1 MERHEDA
8 VFALSKL
15 NLDNI
20 EKTIHEAYH
29 QEGPGRPPRNPLGI
43 FKALM
48 TKRLRQIPSDREL
61 YRRLWNDPTLRMIC
75 DIEEREK
82 PYHPSQLT
90 RFRTRVGPERLE
102 GIIAG
107 LVEELI
113 QGGLIRGETVAM
125 DATFIKAYSKR
136 DSRDNRRGASDPDAL
151 VGRDGRT
158 FGLGYKAHIAADV
171 DSDLPL
177 AFIAASANEN
187 EKKHAPELL
196 DKTVAV
202 TGGRI
207 ETLVTDSQYSS
218 KRIRGKIAD
227 CGVMAVIPYPSNQ
240 RKGDDVLRVD
250 RFFRVYGSEEERR
263 LYGLGRSSIE
273 RVNSRLEGQVCLD
286 RHRVRG
292 LRSMAVHVALCI
304 IAMLLV
310 AVAAL
315 RLGVPEKARSIAT
328 FGW

>member
-1 MERHEDA
+1 
-8 VFALSKL
+8 
-15 NLDNI
+15 
-20 EKTIHEAYH
+20 
-29 QEGPGRPPRNPLGI
+29 
-43 FKALM
+43 M

-90 RFRTRVGPERLE
+90 RFRSRVGPERLE
-102 GIIAG
+102 TIIGG

-136 DSRDNRRGASDPDAL
+136 DFRDNRRGSSDPDAM

-158 FGLGYKAHIAADV
+158 YGLGYKAHIAADV
-171 DSDLPL
+171 YSDLPL

-196 DKTVAV
+196 DKTVEA
-202 TGGRI
+202 TGGRV

-218 KRIRGKIAD
+218 RKFREKVAD
-227 CGVMAVIPYPSNQ
+227 CGVIAVIPYPSNH
-240 RKGDDVLRVD
+240 RKGEDVLRVD
-250 RFFRVYGSEEERR
+250 KFFRVYGSEEERR

-292 LRSMAVHVALCI
+292 LRNVTIHVALCI

-315 RLGVPEKARSIAT
+315 RLGARARPRPVSLK
-328 FGW
+328 

>member
-15 NLDNI
+15 NLDDI

-29 QEGPGRPPRNPLGI
+29 QEGPGRPPRSPLGI

-61 YRRLWNDPTLRMIC
+61 YRRLWNDPLLRMIC

-90 RFRTRVGPERLE
+90 RFRNRVGPERLE
-102 GIIAG
+102 TIIAG

-158 FGLGYKAHIAADV
+158 YGLGYKAHISADV

-177 AFIAASANEN
+177 AFIAAPA
-187 EKKHAPELL
+187 
-196 DKTVAV
+196 
-202 TGGRI
+202 R
-207 ETLVTDSQYSS
+207 
-218 KRIRGKIAD
+218 
-227 CGVMAVIPYPSNQ
+227 
-240 RKGDDVLRVD
+240 
-250 RFFRVYGSEEERR
+250 
-263 LYGLGRSSIE
+263 
-273 RVNSRLEGQVCLD
+273 
-286 RHRVRG
+286 
-292 LRSMAVHVALCI
+292 AL
-304 IAMLLV
+304 
-310 AVAAL
+310 
-315 RLGVPEKARSIAT
+315 
-328 FGW
+328 

>member
-29 QEGPGRPPRNPLGI
+29 QKGPGRPPRSPLGI

-61 YRRLWNDPTLRMIC
+61 YRRLWNDPALRMIC

-90 RFRTRVGPERLE
+90 RFRNRVGPERLE
-102 GIIAG
+102 TIIAS
-107 LVEELI
+107 LVKELI

-136 DSRDNRRGASDPDAL
+136 DSHDNLRGASDPDAM

-158 FGLGYKAHIAADV
+158 YGLGYKAHIAGDV

-177 AFIAASANEN
+177 AFIAASANDN
-187 EKKHAPELL
+187 EKKHAPGLL
-196 DKTVAV
+196 LKAV
-202 TGGRI
+202 EAAGGRV

-218 KRIRGKIAD
+218 RKFRGKVAD
-227 CGVMAVIPYPSNQ
+227 YGVVAVIPYPSNQ
-240 RKGDDVLRVD
+240 RKGEDVLRVD

-273 RVNSRLEGQVCLD
+273 RVNSRLESQVCLD

-292 LRSMAVHVALCI
+292 LRNVTIHVALCI

>member
-15 NLDNI
+15 NLNDI
-20 EKTIHEAYH
+20 EKTLQEAYH
-29 QEGPGRPPRNPLGI
+29 QEGPGRPPRSPLGI

-61 YRRLWNDPTLRMIC
+61 YRRLWNDPLLRMIC

-90 RFRTRVGPERLE
+90 RFRSRVGPERLE
-102 GIIAG
+102 TIIAG

-113 QGGLIRGETVAM
+113 EGGTIQGETVAM

-136 DSRDNRRGASDPDAL
+136 DSHDNRRGASDPDAM

-158 FGLGYKAHIAADV
+158 YGLGYKTHLAGDV
-171 DSDLPL
+171 YSDLPL
-177 AFIAASANEN
+177 AFITASANDN
-187 EKKHAPELL
+187 EKKHAPGLL
-196 DKTVAV
+196 DKTVEA
-202 TGGRI
+202 TGGRV

-218 KRIRGKIAD
+218 RRFRERVDD
-227 CGVMAVIPYPSNQ
+227 CGVEAVIPYPSNQ
-240 RKGDDVLRVD
+240 RKGEDVLRVD
-250 RFFRVYGSEEERR
+250 RYFRVYGSEEERR
-263 LYGLGRSSIE
+263 LYGRGRSSIE

-292 LRSMAVHVALCI
+292 LRNVTIHVALCI
-304 IAMLLV
+304 ISMLLV

>member
-1 MERHEDA
+1 MA
-8 VFALSKL
+8 
-15 NLDNI
+15 
-20 EKTIHEAYH
+20 
-29 QEGPGRPPRNPLGI
+29 
-43 FKALM
+43 
-48 TKRLRQIPSDREL
+48 KRLRQIPSDREL
-61 YRRLWNDPTLRMIC
+61 YRRLWNDPLLRMIC

-90 RFRTRVGPERLE
+90 RFRNRVGPERLE
-102 GIIAG
+102 TIIAG

-136 DSRDNRRGASDPDAL
+136 DSHNNCRGASDPDAM

-158 FGLGYKAHIAADV
+158 YGLGYKTHLAGDV
-171 DSDLPL
+171 YSDLPL
-177 AFIAASANEN
+177 AFIVASANDN
-187 EKKHAPELL
+187 EKKHAPGLL
-196 DKTVAV
+196 DKTVEA
-202 TGGRI
+202 TGGRV

-218 KRIRGKIAD
+218 RRFREKVAD
-227 CGVMAVIPYPSNQ
+227 CGVVAVIPYPSNQ
-240 RKGDDVLRVD
+240 RKGEDVLRVD
-250 RFFRVYGSEEERR
+250 KYFRVWGSEEERR
-263 LYGLGRSSIE
+263 QYGRGRSSIE

-292 LRSMAVHVALCI
+292 LRNVAVHVALGI

-310 AVAAL
+310 AVSAL

>member
-1 MERHEDA
+1 MMERHEDA

-15 NLDNI
+15 NLDDI
-20 EKTIHEAYH
+20 EKTIQEAYH

-61 YRRLWNDPTLRMIC
+61 YRRLWNDPLLRMIC

-90 RFRTRVGPERLE
+90 RFRNRVGTDRLE
-102 GIIAG
+102 RIIAG

-113 QGGLIRGETVAM
+113 EGGIIRGETVAM

-136 DSRDNRRGASDPDAL
+136 DSHDNRRGSSDPDAL
-151 VGRDGRT
+151 VGMDGRSY
-158 FGLGYKAHIAADV
+158 GLGYKAHISADV

-177 AFIAASANEN
+177 AFIAASEN
-187 EKKHAPELL
+187 EKKHAAGLL
-196 DKTVAV
+196 DKSVEA
-202 TGGRI
+202 TGGRV

-218 KRIRGKIAD
+218 RRFRGKVAD
-227 CGVMAVIPYPSNQ
+227 CGVVAVIPYPSNQ
-240 RKGDDVLRVD
+240 AKGEAVLRVD
-250 RFFRVYGSEEERR
+250 KFFRVHGSEEERR

-292 LRSMAVHVALCI
+292 LRNVAVHVALCI

>member
-15 NLDNI
+15 NLDDI
-20 EKTIHEAYH
+20 EKTLQEAYH
-29 QEGPGRPPRNPLGI
+29 QKGPGRPPRSPLGI
-43 FKALM
+43 FKALL

-61 YRRLWNDPTLRMIC
+61 YRRLWNDPLLRMIC

-90 RFRTRVGPERLE
+90 RFRNRVGLE
-102 GIIAG
+102 KLDTIIVG

-136 DSRDNRRGASDPDAL
+136 DSHDNRRGASDPDAL

-158 FGLGYKAHIAADV
+158 YGLGYKAHIAADV

-177 AFIAASANEN
+177 AFIVASANEN
-187 EKKHAPELL
+187 EKKHAPGLL
-196 DKTVAV
+196 DKTVEA
-202 TGGRI
+202 TGGRMGR
-207 ETLVTDSQYSS
+207 LVTDSQYSS
-218 KRIRGKIAD
+218 QRFRGKVAD
-227 CGVMAVIPYPSNQ
+227 CGVVAVIPYPSNQ
-240 RKGDDVLRVD
+240 RKGEDVLRVD
-250 RFFRVYGSEEERR
+250 KFFRVYGSEEERR

-292 LRSMAVHVALCI
+292 LRNVTIHVALCI

>member
-15 NLDNI
+15 NLYDI
-20 EKTIHEAYH
+20 EKTIHTAYH

-61 YRRLWNDPTLRMIC
+61 YRRLWNDPLLRMIC

-90 RFRTRVGPERLE
+90 RFRSRVGPEKLE
-102 GIIAG
+102 RIIAG

-113 QGGLIRGETVAM
+113 EGGIIRGETVAM

-136 DSRDNRRGASDPDAL
+136 DSRDNRRGSSDPDAM

-158 FGLGYKAHIAADV
+158 YGLGYKAHIAGDV
-171 DSDLPL
+171 YSDLPL
-177 AFIAASANEN
+177 AYYVAPANEN
-187 EKKHAPELL
+187 EKRHAPGLL
-196 DKTVAV
+196 LKAV
-202 TGGRI
+202 EAAGGRV
-207 ETLVTDSQYSS
+207 EKLVADSQYSS
-218 KRIRGKIAD
+218 RRFRGKVAD

-240 RKGDDVLRVD
+240 RKGEDVLRVD
-250 RFFRVYGSEEERR
+250 KFFRVYGSEEERR

-273 RVNSRLEGQVCLD
+273 RVNSRLEEQVCLD

-292 LRSMAVHVALCI
+292 LRNVAVHVALCI

-315 RLGVPEKARSIAT
+315 RLGVPWKARSIAT

>member
-15 NLDNI
+15 NLNDI
-20 EKTIHEAYH
+20 EKTLQEAYH
-29 QEGPGRPPRNPLGI
+29 QKGPGRPPRNPLGI

-61 YRRLWNDPTLRMIC
+61 YRRLWNDPLLRMIC

-82 PYHPSQLT
+82 PYHPTQLT

-102 GIIAG
+102 TIIAG

-136 DSRDNRRGASDPDAL
+136 DSRDNRRGASDPDAM

-158 FGLGYKAHIAADV
+158 YGLGYKAHIAADV
-171 DSDLPL
+171 NSDLPL
-177 AFIAASANEN
+177 AFIAVPANEN
-187 EKKHAPELL
+187 EKKYAPELL
-196 DKTVAV
+196 DKAVKV
-202 TGGRI
+202 TGGRV
-207 ETLVTDSQYSS
+207 ETLVADSQYSS
-218 KRIRGKIAD
+218 RRFREKVTD

-240 RKGDDVLRVD
+240 RKGEGVLRVD
-250 RFFRVYGSEEERR
+250 KFFRVYGSEEERR

-292 LRSMAVHVALCI
+292 LRNVTIHVALCI
-304 IAMLLV
+304 IVMLLV

-315 RLGVPEKARSIAT
+315 RLGIPEKARSIAT

>member
-15 NLDNI
+15 NLDDI
-20 EKTIHEAYH
+20 EKTIHKAYH
-29 QEGPGRPPRNPLGI
+29 QKGPGRPPRSPLGI

-61 YRRLWNDPTLRMIC
+61 YRRLWNDPLLRMIC

-90 RFRTRVGPERLE
+90 RFRNRVGPERLE
-102 GIIAG
+102 TIIAG

-136 DSRDNRRGASDPDAL
+136 DSHDNRRGASDPDAM
-151 VGRDGRT
+151 VGRDGRS
-158 FGLGYKAHIAADV
+158 FGLGYKAHIAVDV

-196 DKTVAV
+196 NKTVEA
-202 TGGRI
+202 TGGRV

-218 KRIRGKIAD
+218 RRFRGKVAD
-227 CGVMAVIPYPSNQ
+227 YGVVAVIPYPSNQ

-250 RFFRVYGSEEERR
+250 KFFRVYGSEEERR
-263 LYGLGRSSIE
+263 LYGLGRSSVE

-292 LRSMAVHVALCI
+292 LRNVAVHVALCI

>member
-1 MERHEDA
+1 
-8 VFALSKL
+8 
-15 NLDNI
+15 
-20 EKTIHEAYH
+20 
-29 QEGPGRPPRNPLGI
+29 
-43 FKALM
+43 M

-61 YRRLWNDPTLRMIC
+61 YRRLWNDPLLRMIC
-75 DIEEREK
+75 DIEEKEK

-102 GIIAG
+102 RIIVS

-136 DSRDNRRGASDPDAL
+136 DSHDNHKGASDPDAL

-158 FGLGYKAHIAADV
+158 YGLGYKAHISADV

-177 AFIAASANEN
+177 AFITASANEN
-187 EKKHAPELL
+187 EKRHAPKLL
-196 DKTVAV
+196 DKTVEA
-202 TGGRI
+202 TGGRV

-218 KRIRGKIAD
+218 LKFREKVAD
-227 CGVMAVIPYPSNQ
+227 CEVLAVIPYPSNQ
-240 RKGDDVLRVD
+240 RKGEDVLRVD
-250 RFFRVYGSEEERR
+250 KFFRVYGSEEERR

-292 LRSMAVHVALCI
+292 LRNVAVHVALCI

>member
-1 MERHEDA
+1 
-8 VFALSKL
+8 
-15 NLDNI
+15 
-20 EKTIHEAYH
+20 
-29 QEGPGRPPRNPLGI
+29 
-43 FKALM
+43 M

-61 YRRLWNDPTLRMIC
+61 HWRLWNDPTLRMIC

-82 PYHPSQLT
+82 PYHPTQLT
-90 RFRTRVGPERLE
+90 RFRTRVGLERLE
-102 GIIAG
+102 RIIAS

-136 DSRDNRRGASDPDAL
+136 DPHDNRRGASDPDAM

-158 FGLGYKAHIAADV
+158 YGLGYKAHISADV

-187 EKKHAPELL
+187 EKRLAPELL
-196 DKTVAV
+196 DKTVVV
-202 TGGRI
+202 TGGWV
-207 ETLVTDSQYSS
+207 ETLVADSQYSS
-218 KRIRGKIAD
+218 KRIRGKIDD

-240 RKGDDVLRVD
+240 RKGEDVLRVD
-250 RFFRVYGSEEERR
+250 KCFRVYGSEEERR
-263 LYGLGRSSIE
+263 LYGLGRSSVE

-292 LRSMAVHVALCI
+292 LRNVTIHVALCI

-315 RLGVPEKARSIAT
+315 RLGVPGKARSIAT